1 MSLWCSVRG
10 LIVADTFAEYTPAA
24 LYRAQCVVD
33 HLPRIT
39 GSEGPA
45 QFYVTVKRGTNQTI
59 CGWDELHQ
67 YSNLGGGRR
76 GNQFEAQSQVLISV
90 CGDLRDRWLPQ
101 TLPEVTKTLAR
112 LASRL
117 SIDTC
122 LVSVEDDCGQKFLFN
137 NPKWLRDM
145 PMSDWMLRHG
155 IAQDWSEED
164 DTT

>member
-1 MSLWCSVRG
+1 MSLWCYVRG

-33 HLPRIT
+33 HLPRIS
-39 GSEGPA
+39 GSERDA
-45 QFYVTVKRGTNQTI
+45 QFYIATKRGHNQTMF
-59 CGWDELHQ
+59 GWDELHQ
-67 YSNLGGGRR
+67 FSNLGGGRR
-76 GNQFEAQSQVLISV
+76 GDRFEAQSEVLISI

-101 TLPEVTKTLAR
+101 TLPEVTKALAR

-155 IAQDWSEED
+155 FAGDWNDEE
-164 DTT
+164 

>member
-1 MSLWCSVRG
+1 MSVVLSLRILLQSTRRQHYIEHNLWSTIFRAFQVPRG
-10 LIVADTFAEYTPAA
+10 
-24 LYRAQCVVD
+24 
-33 HLPRIT
+33 
-39 GSEGPA
+39 A
-45 QFYVTVKRGTNQTI
+45 QFYIATKRGHNQTMF
-59 CGWDELHQ
+59 GLDELHQ
-67 YSNLGGGRR
+67 FSNLGGGRWGDR
-76 GNQFEAQSQVLISV
+76 FEAQSQVLISI

-101 TLPEVTKTLAR
+101 TLPEVTKALAR

-155 IAQDWSEED
+155 IARDWNDEE
-164 DTT
+164 

>member
-1 MSLWCSVRG
+1 MSLWCYVRG
-10 LIVADTFAEYTPAA
+10 LVVADTFAEYTPAA

-45 QFYVTVKRGTNQTI
+45 QFYVTTKRGHNQTMFE
-59 CGWDELHQ
+59 DELRQ
-67 YSNLGGGRR
+67 CSNLGGGRWGDR
-76 GNQFEAQSQVLISV
+76 FEAQSQVLISI

-117 SIDTC
+117 SIDSC

-137 NPKWLRDM
+137 NPRWLRDM

-155 IAQDWSEED
+155 IARDWRKEG

>member
-1 MSLWCSVRG
+1 MSLWCYVRG

-39 GSEGPA
+39 GSERDA
-45 QFYVTVKRGTNQTI
+45 QLYVTTKCGNNQFTY
-59 CGWDELHQ
+59 GWDELHQ

-76 GNQFEAQSQVLISV
+76 RNCFEAQSEVLISI

-101 TLPEVTKTLAR
+101 TLPEVTRALAR

-117 SIDTC
+117 FIDSC
-122 LVSVEDDCGQKFLFN
+122 IVSVEDDCGQKFLFN

-155 IAQDWSEED
+155 IARDWRED
-164 DTT
+164 GDTT